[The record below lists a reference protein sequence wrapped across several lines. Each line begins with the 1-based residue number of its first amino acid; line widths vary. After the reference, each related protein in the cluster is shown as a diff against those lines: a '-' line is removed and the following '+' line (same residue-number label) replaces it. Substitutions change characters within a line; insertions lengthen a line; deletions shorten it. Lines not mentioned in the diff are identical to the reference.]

1 MSDLRDKQ
9 PAEKVF
15 NIGTKGN
22 QNFEAE
28 ITAWTYHS
36 IKSENVL
43 SPKLIYRF
51 RADDFD
57 DARRIMD
64 VALQTIRAMH
74 DIWQAKIIRIEEKGN

>member
-1 MSDLRDKQ
+1 MSDMRDKQ
-9 PAEKVF
+9 PAERIF

-22 QNFEAE
+22 QNYEAE

-36 IKSENVL
+36 IKSEDVL

-74 DIWQAKIIRIEEKGN
+74 DIWQAKIVRIEEKSM